1 MNFYN
6 TLCNNNET
14 QKVVDYVKAR
24 GTIYKLTINTTPEN
38 AEVVLNGIKQK
49 QGYYKNKDVI
59 NYIVSAEGY
68 TTKTGSVTME
78 ASEKTENITLERAG
92 KKINGGK

>member
-1 MNFYN
+1 MSFYN

-59 NYIVSAEGY
+59 NYSVSAEGY
-68 TTKTGSVTME
+68 TTQTGSITMT
-78 ASEKTENITLERAG
+78 ASEKTETITLETAR
-92 KKINGGK
+92 K

>member
-24 GTIYKLTINTTPEN
+24 GNTYKLTINTTPAN

-49 QGYYKNKDVI
+49 QGYYKDKDVI
-59 NYIVSAEGY
+59 NYSVSAEGY
-68 TTKTGSVTME
+68 TAQTGKITMT
-78 ASEKTENITLERAG
+78 ASEKIETITLETAR
-92 KKINGGK
+92 K

>member
-14 QKVVDYVKAR
+14 QKIVDYVKAR

-49 QGYYKNKDVI
+49 QGYYKNKEVV
-59 NYIVSAEGY
+59 NYSVSAEGY
-68 TTKTGSVTME
+68 TTKTGSVTMG
-78 ASEKTENITLERAG
+78 AVEKTEDVVLVAVNTIA
-92 KKINGGK
+92 K

>member
-1 MNFYN
+1 MSFYN

-59 NYIVSAEGY
+59 NYSVSAEGY
-68 TTKTGSVTME
+68 TAQTGSITMGT
-78 ASEKTENITLERAG
+78 AEKTETITLETAR
-92 KKINGGK
+92 K

>member
-14 QKVVDYVKAR
+14 QKIVDYVKAR
-24 GTIYKLTINTTPEN
+24 GTIYKLTINTTPAN
-38 AEVVLNGIKQK
+38 SEVVLNGIKQK

-78 ASEKTENITLERAG
+78 ASEKTEDITLEAAS

>member
-1 MNFYN
+1 MSFYN

-49 QGYYKNKDVI
+49 QGYYKDKEVV
-59 NYIVSAEGY
+59 NYSVSAEGY
-68 TTKTGSVTME
+68 TTKTGSVTMG
-78 ASEKTENITLERAG
+78 AVEKTETITLVQG
-92 KKINGGK
+92 K

>member
-49 QGYYKNKDVI
+49 QGYYKDKEVV
-59 NYIVSAEGY
+59 NYSVSAEGY
-68 TTKTGSVTME
+68 TTKTGSITMG
-78 ASEKTENITLERAG
+78 AVEKTEDVVLVAVNTRD
-92 KKINGGK
+92 KR

>member
-1 MNFYN
+1 MSFYN

-59 NYIVSAEGY
+59 NYSVSAEGY
-68 TTKTGSVTME
+68 TAQTGSVTMG
-78 ASEKTENITLERAG
+78 AVEKTENITLVQG
-92 KKINGGK
+92 K

>member
-1 MNFYN
+1 MSFYN

-14 QKVVDYVKAR
+14 QKVVDYIKAR

-59 NYIVSAEGY
+59 NYSVSAEGY
-68 TTKTGSVTME
+68 TAQTGSITMT
-78 ASEKTENITLERAG
+78 ASEKTETITLETAR
-92 KKINGGK
+92 K

>member
-1 MNFYN
+1 MSFYN

-59 NYIVSAEGY
+59 NYSVSAEGY
-68 TTKTGSVTME
+68 TTKTGSVTMG
-78 ASEKTENITLERAG
+78 AVEKTEDVVLVAVNTRD
-92 KKINGGK
+92 KR

>member
-49 QGYYKNKDVI
+49 QGYYKDKEVV
-59 NYIVSAEGY
+59 NYSVSAEGY
-68 TTKTGSVTME
+68 TTKTGKITMT
-78 ASEKTENITLERAG
+78 ASEKTETITLEAVN
-92 KKINGGK
+92 KAK

>member
-24 GTIYKLTINTTPEN
+24 GVIYKLTINTTPEN

-59 NYIVSAEGY
+59 NYSVSAEGY
-68 TTKTGSVTME
+68 TTKTGSVTMGTV
-78 ASEKTENITLERAG
+78 EKTEDVVLVAVNTRV
-92 KKINGGK
+92 K

>member
-1 MNFYN
+1 MSFYN

-59 NYIVSAEGY
+59 NYSVSAEGY
-68 TTKTGSVTME
+68 TAQTGSITMT
-78 ASEKTENITLERAG
+78 ASEKTETITLETAR
-92 KKINGGK
+92 K

>member
-1 MNFYN
+1 MSFYN

-49 QGYYKNKDVI
+49 QGYYKDKDVI
-59 NYIVSAEGY
+59 NYSVSAEGY
-68 TTKTGSVTME
+68 TTKTGSITMT
-78 ASEKTENITLERAG
+78 ASEKTETITLETAR
-92 KKINGGK
+92 K

>member
-1 MNFYN
+1 MSFYN

-59 NYIVSAEGY
+59 NYSVSAEGY
-68 TTKTGSVTME
+68 TTKTGSITMT
-78 ASEKTENITLERAG
+78 ANEKTETITLETAI
-92 KKINGGK
+92 K

>member
-14 QKVVDYVKAR
+14 QKIVDYVKAR
-24 GTIYKLTINTTPEN
+24 STIYKLTINTTPEN

-49 QGYYKNKDVI
+49 IGFYKNKDVI

-68 TTKTGSVTME
+68 TTKTGSITMT
-78 ASEKTENITLERAG
+78 ASEKTETITLETAR
-92 KKINGGK
+92 K

>member
-24 GTIYKLTINTTPEN
+24 GVIYKLTINTTPEN

-59 NYIVSAEGY
+59 NYSVSAEGY
-68 TTKTGSVTME
+68 TTKTGSVTMG
-78 ASEKTENITLERAG
+78 AVEKTEDVVLVAVNTRV
-92 KKINGGK
+92 K

>member
-1 MNFYN
+1 MSFYN
-6 TLCNNNET
+6 TLCNNNESE
-14 QKVVDYVKAR
+14 KIVDYVKAR

-49 QGYYKNKDVI
+49 QGYYKDKDVI

-78 ASEKTENITLERAG
+78 ASEKTETITLETAR
-92 KKINGGK
+92 K

>member
-1 MNFYN
+1 MSFYN

-24 GTIYKLTINTTPEN
+24 GAIYKLTINTVPAD

-59 NYIVSAEGY
+59 IN
-68 TTKTGSVTME
+68 
-78 ASEKTENITLERAG
+78 ASLLFYVFIG
-92 KKINGGK
+92 

>member
-1 MNFYN
+1 MSFYN
-6 TLCNNNET
+6 TLCNNEET

-24 GTIYKLTINTTPEN
+24 GNTYKLTINTTPAN

-78 ASEKTENITLERAG
+78 ASEKTEDITLEIAG

>member
-49 QGYYKNKDVI
+49 QGYYKDKEVV
-59 NYIVSAEGY
+59 NYSVSAEGY
-68 TTKTGSVTME
+68 TTKTGKITMT
-78 ASEKTENITLERAG
+78 ASEKTETITLEAVN
-92 KKINGGK
+92 KVK

>member
-49 QGYYKNKDVI
+49 QGYYKDKEVV
-59 NYIVSAEGY
+59 NYSVSAEGY
-68 TTKTGSVTME
+68 TTKTGSVTMG
-78 ASEKTENITLERAG
+78 AVEKTEDVVLVAVNTRA
-92 KKINGGK
+92 K

>member
-1 MNFYN
+1 MSFYN

-49 QGYYKNKDVI
+49 QGYYKDKEVI

-68 TTKTGSVTME
+68 TTKTGKITMT
-78 ASEKTENITLERAG
+78 ASEKTEAITLETAR
-92 KKINGGK
+92 K

>member
-1 MNFYN
+1 MSFYN

-49 QGYYKNKDVI
+49 QGYYKNKEII
-59 NYIVSAEGY
+59 NYSVSAEGY
-68 TTKTGSVTME
+68 TTKTGSITMG
-78 ASEKTENITLERAG
+78 AAEKTETITLEAVS
-92 KKINGGK
+92 KAK

>member
-1 MNFYN
+1 MSFYN

-49 QGYYKNKDVI
+49 QGYYKDKEVV
-59 NYIVSAEGY
+59 NYSVSAEGY
-68 TTKTGSVTME
+68 TTKTGSVTMG
-78 ASEKTENITLERAG
+78 AVEKTEDVVLVAVNTRA
-92 KKINGGK
+92 K

>member
-49 QGYYKNKDVI
+49 QGYYKDKEVV
-59 NYIVSAEGY
+59 NYSVSAEGY
-68 TTKTGSVTME
+68 TTKTGKITMT
-78 ASEKTENITLERAG
+78 ASEKTETITLETAR
-92 KKINGGK
+92 K

>member
-14 QKVVDYVKAR
+14 QKIVDYVKAR
-24 GTIYKLTINTTPEN
+24 GTIYKLTINTTPAN

-49 QGYYKNKDVI
+49 QGFYKNKDVI

-68 TTKTGSVTME
+68 TTKTGSVTMT
-78 ASEKTENITLERAG
+78 ASEKTETITLEAVN
-92 KKINGGK
+92 KAK

>member
-49 QGYYKNKDVI
+49 IGFYKNKDVI

-78 ASEKTENITLERAG
+78 ASEKTEDITLEAAS

>member
-14 QKVVDYVKAR
+14 QNIVDYVKAR
-24 GTIYKLTINTTPEN
+24 GNTYKLTINTTPAN
-38 AEVVLNGIKQK
+38 SEVVLNGIKQK
-49 QGYYKNKDVI
+49 IGFYKNKDVI

-78 ASEKTENITLERAG
+78 ASEKTEDITLEAAS

>member
-24 GTIYKLTINTTPEN
+24 GVIYKLTINTTPEN

-49 QGYYKNKDVI
+49 QGYYKDKDVI
-59 NYIVSAEGY
+59 NYSVSAEGY
-68 TTKTGSVTME
+68 TTKTGSITMT
-78 ASEKTENITLERAG
+78 ASEKTETITLETAR
-92 KKINGGK
+92 K

>member
-49 QGYYKNKDVI
+49 QGYYKNKEVV
-59 NYIVSAEGY
+59 NYSVSAEGY
-68 TTKTGSVTME
+68 TTKTGSVTMG
-78 ASEKTENITLERAG
+78 AVEKTEDVVLVAVNTIA
-92 KKINGGK
+92 K

>member
-1 MNFYN
+1 MSFYN

-24 GTIYKLTINTTPEN
+24 GTIYKLTINTTPAN

-59 NYIVSAEGY
+59 NYSVSAEGY
-68 TTKTGSVTME
+68 TAQTGSITMT
-78 ASEKTENITLERAG
+78 ASEKTETITLETAR
-92 KKINGGK
+92 K

>member
-59 NYIVSAEGY
+59 NYSVSAEGY
-68 TTKTGSVTME
+68 TTKTGSITME
-78 ASEKTENITLERAG
+78 AGEKTEDVVLVAVNTRD
-92 KKINGGK
+92 KR

>member
-1 MNFYN
+1 MSFYN

-14 QKVVDYVKAR
+14 QKIVDYVKAR

-49 QGYYKNKDVI
+49 QGYYKDKDVI

-78 ASEKTENITLERAG
+78 ASEKTETITLETAR
-92 KKINGGK
+92 K

>member
-24 GTIYKLTINTTPEN
+24 GVIYKLTINTTPEN

-59 NYIVSAEGY
+59 NYSVSAEGY
-68 TTKTGSVTME
+68 TAQTGSITMT
-78 ASEKTENITLERAG
+78 ASEKTETITLETAR
-92 KKINGGK
+92 K

>member
-1 MNFYN
+1 MSFYN

-14 QKVVDYVKAR
+14 QKIVDYVKAR

-49 QGYYKNKDVI
+49 QGYYKNKEVI
-59 NYIVSAEGY
+59 NYSVSAEGY
-68 TTKTGSVTME
+68 TTKTGSVTMG
-78 ASEKTENITLERAG
+78 AVEKIENVILEIVNQRS
-92 KKINGGK
+92 K

>member
-78 ASEKTENITLERAG
+78 ASEKTENITLEIAG